1 MYAIGTPW
9 LAGDGA
15 GAEPPELVI
24 TTRYWVVVSAGI
36 RPGDGGDDVEVREGP
51 GRAVDDLGVVRAER
65 PDEGGDDVRL
75 LALLELAQGHV
86 ADVGVGLDEDPRDEG
101 GGGLGAGDQ
110 AEDVVEQDPKPAGVV
125 AQDADQGVDGDRV
138 ADLHQLRLGLA
149 AAVLRP
155 EHDGLA
161 EQPDPS
167 GPRGPLGGRGGLGLA
182 AVALLLGDPLALV
195 ADQPLCLA
203 GLVGGEP
210 AAAGRH
216 MAELPVRRGERLVPR
231 HGRLIMEFGQ
241 VGQLVLLAPEAEL
254 VLRLG
259 GHRRL
264 GPEDHV
270 LVQGA
275 GLGDDVD
282 DPGLLEGQ
290 GRLAPLGQHDD
301 AVGMVRVGDDLA
313 PDLAPP
319 AQANEVRPSL
329 RRDRTRDRAG
339 HEPAEAKP
347 QDDDSGP
354 PGDASDGHASGPP
367 THSAEEWVRTIR
379 AGWSHCTRHT
389 SPPTIVPLMPHA
401 FGEPENPS
409 RPARPGRSER

>member
-1 MYAIGTPW
+1 MTFGSSRCSSSPRVTWRTSGSAS
-9 LAGDGA
+9 
-15 GAEPPELVI
+15 
-24 TTRYWVVVSAGI
+24 TRIRVTRAAAASGPGI
-36 RPGDGGDDVEVREGP
+36 RPRTWSS
-51 GRAVDDLGVVRAER
+51 RIRSA
-65 PDEGGDDVRL
+65 
-75 LALLELAQGHV
+75 
-86 ADVGVGLDEDPRDEG
+86 
-101 GGGLGAGDQ
+101 
-110 AEDVVEQDPKPAGVV
+110 AGVV
-125 AQDADQGVDGDRV
+125 AQDADQGVDGDRL

-167 GPRGPLGGRGGLGLA
+167 GPRGLLGGRGGLDLA

-195 ADQPLCLA
+195 ADQPLRLA
-203 GLVGGEP
+203 DLVGGEP
-210 AAAGRH
+210 SAAGRH
-216 MAELPVRRGERLVPR
+216 VAELPVRRGERLVPR

-282 DPGLLEGQ
+282 DLGLLEGQ

-301 AVGMVRVGDDLA
+301 AVGMVRVGD
-313 PDLAPP
+313 
-319 AQANEVRPSL
+319 RPCPGSG
-329 RRDRTRDRAG
+329 RPRAG
-339 HEPAEAKP
+339 
-347 QDDDSGP
+347 
-354 PGDASDGHASGPP
+354 
-367 THSAEEWVRTIR
+367 
-379 AGWSHCTRHT
+379 
-389 SPPTIVPLMPHA
+389 
-401 FGEPENPS
+401 
-409 RPARPGRSER
+409 